1 MVRMYRNAVIMIA
14 ALAFGACT
22 MTGASNDGMP
32 QQKSGTKEEGQTGT
46 HMKAQQGSP
55 EARLLGFLN
64 HANKGDLEGGR
75 LAQERGDSLA
85 VKTYG

>member
-14 ALAFGACT
+14 ALASGACA

-32 QQKSGTKEEGQTGT
+32 QQKSRTREEGQTGT

-55 EARLLGFLN
+55 
-64 HANKGDLEGGR
+64 
-75 LAQERGDSLA
+75 RGPAAGISQSR
-85 VKTYG
+85 